1 MSTAPVSA
9 EMVNNKPAVVANLQ
23 ADMDCPLSL
32 NTARVQYSVPIS
44 KQLGISMSDHVEV
57 LYSLR
62 GTDNKQQDCSS
73 CSHTGSRGRCTER
86 EHGLAYPLVNTRHFD
101 VRSCRISAWSP

>member
-9 EMVNNKPAVVANLQ
+9 EMVNNKPTVVANIQ
-23 ADMDCPLSL
+23 ADLDCPPSL
-32 NTARVQYSVPIS
+32 NTARVPIS

-62 GTDNKQQDCSS
+62 STDDIQQDCSS
-73 CSHTGSRGRCTER
+73 CSHTGSLGRCTES
-86 EHGLAYPLVNTRHFD
+86 EHGLAYP
-101 VRSCRISAWSP
+101 

>member
-23 ADMDCPLSL
+23 ADLDCPPSL
-32 NTARVQYSVPIS
+32 NTARVSIS

-62 GTDNKQQDCSS
+62 STDDKQQDCSS
-73 CSHTGSRGRCTER
+73 CSHTGSLGRCTEP
-86 EHGLAYPLVNTRHFD
+86 EHGLAYP
-101 VRSCRISAWSP
+101 